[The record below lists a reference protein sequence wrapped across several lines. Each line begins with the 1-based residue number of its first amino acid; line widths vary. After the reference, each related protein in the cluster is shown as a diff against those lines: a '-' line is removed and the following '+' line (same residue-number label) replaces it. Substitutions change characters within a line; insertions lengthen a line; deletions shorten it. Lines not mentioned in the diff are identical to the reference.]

1 MMWIG
6 LGLMALAGVM
16 ALALIGATVSDH
28 MDKTRRPTRHG

>member
-6 LGLMALAGVM
+6 LGLMVLAALM
-16 ALALIGATVSDH
+16 AIGLIGATISDH